1 MISRMKGVLNTSDLN
16 FFFKKITTEM
26 AKCASSERERK
37 MIADFRRYITN
48 NWGFITIR
56 NEEDCGSLSP
66 KGSY

>member
-16 FFFKKITTEM
+16 TFKKITTEM

-48 NWGFITIR
+48 NWGSITIR